1 MKIKLTTYIDKIE
14 AKYINARKEWEKLQE
29 KITEENNHWNSIK
42 WNELSQLGVTNE
54 RARHI
59 EKLESVNIELEALR
73 EKFGKS
79 VEAIKEDANKIFD
92 KKYSFTAGTVDQNG
106 VTLLQSGALGSD
118 DIIRIAN
125 EYYDQGNYTMY
136 FLCVDKLKNSFSH
149 NNEHDPVEKRA
160 SSFLGMANQ
169 RRKREDHE
177 VVEEF
182 EYVCMSGL
190 RNEDY
195 LSEGVHRLH
204 DDFLA
209 KARAQADKIEVI
221 TESPWD

>member
-1 MKIKLTTYIDKIE
+1 MKIKLTTYIDRIE

-29 KITEENNHWNSIK
+29 KITEENKHWDSIK

-54 RARHI
+54 RVRHI

-73 EKFGKS
+73 VKFGKS

-125 EYYDQGNYTMY
+125 EYYNQGNYTMY
-136 FLCVDKLKNSFSH
+136 FLCADKLKNSFSH
-149 NNEHDPVEKRA
+149 NNENNPVEKRA

-169 RRKREDHE
+169 RRKREDHGVIE
-177 VVEEF
+177 GF
-182 EYVCMSGL
+182 EYVCMCGL

-195 LSEGVHRLH
+195 LSEGVHKLH

-209 KARAQADKIEVI
+209 KARAQADEIEVV